1 MYFKH
6 QKIHRLIGELIKFNG
21 ENGNAGLIPSDKW
34 VDGQNYVWIGPEQRK
49 VRVCRSEWQ

>member
-21 ENGNAGLIPSDKW
+21 ENGNAGLIPSDNVGWSK
-34 VDGQNYVWIGPEQRK
+34 DN
-49 VRVCRSEWQ
+49 C